1 MTGRPESGS
10 NFQLGFLF
18 LPREK
23 RAALSDVYGF
33 CRHVDDIVDSGSLPP
48 PEAAKQLDF
57 WREEVERL
65 YSGNPAHP
73 LSLRLLP
80 HVREYRL
87 PKEGFLSLVAGVRM
101 DLEKSRYETFEEL
114 EQYLYGVAG
123 SVGLLCVEIFGYRHT
138 PAADIRTYA
147 LSLGNAFQLTN
158 ILRDVGS
165 DMERGRIYLPQ
176 EDFRASG
183 CAMDSFLRRRHT
195 PEFFRLM
202 CMQHERAKGFY
213 RKARNIL
220 HPLDR
225 ASMTPAEVMAA
236 IYEELLDTMKAAQFR
251 VFFTRTGL
259 PLWRK
264 AALACKAWAAAHGIY

>member
-18 LPREK
+18 LAREK
-23 RAALSDVYGF
+23 REALREVYGF
-33 CRHVDDIVDSGSLPP
+33 CRRVDDIVDSGSLPP
-48 PEAAKQLDF
+48 PEAAKELDF
-57 WREEVERL
+57 WVGEIERL
-65 YSGNPAHP
+65 YGGTPTHP

-87 PKEGFLSLVAGVRM
+87 PKEGFLSLLAGVRM

-114 EQYLYGVAG
+114 EKYLYGVAG

-138 PAADIRTYA
+138 PVAEVREYA
-147 LSLGNAFQLTN
+147 LSMGNAFQLTN

-176 EDFRASG
+176 EDFRAAG
-183 CAMDSFLRRRHT
+183 CGMDSFLRRQHT
-195 PEFFRLM
+195 PEFLRLM
-202 CMQHERAKGFY
+202 GLQYDRAKGFY
-213 RKARNIL
+213 RKARNLL

-225 ASMTPAEVMAA
+225 AAMTPAEVMAA
-236 IYEELLDTMKAAQFR
+236 IYEELLDTMKSGQFR
-251 VFFTRTGL
+251 VFFTRTRL

-264 AALACKAWAAAHGIY
+264 AALACKAWAASHGIY